1 MEIITIELCS
11 LTYMTSRE
19 NHLRYT
25 SSLVIAMSLSA
36 FVVFAESSLITWW

>member
-1 MEIITIELCS
+1 MGIITIELCS

-25 SSLVIAMSLSA
+25 SRLVIAVSLSD
-36 FVVFAESSLITWW
+36 FVIFAESSLITW